1 MVEMVKMVKMVKM
14 VEMVKMVL
22 SGSGRRT
29 GGKTDCK
36 NEETNY

>member
-1 MVEMVKMVKMVKM
+1 MVEMVKMVQMVKMVKMVKM
-14 VEMVKMVL
+14 L

>member
-1 MVEMVKMVKMVKM
+1 MVKMVKMVKM
-14 VEMVKMVL
+14 VEMVKMVKML

-29 GGKTDCK
+29 GGKTDYK